1 MHTRA
6 RAPAHITSH
15 HITTLRRRNPPTGK
29 EKAIR
34 YGAVDAVAAH
44 LSDADSLV
52 RQAAAGA
59 IHTMCVN
66 QDAKPIFIKSA
77 GGKAVDAM
85 AALLRDDSAEVRCNA
100 TLAVRC
106 LSELPEAKSLFVK
119 AIVTDLDLLEVRQR
133 ESERVKAC

>member
-1 MHTRA
+1 
-6 RAPAHITSH
+6 
-15 HITTLRRRNPPTGK
+15 
-29 EKAIR
+29 
-34 YGAVDAVAAH
+34 
-44 LSDADSLV
+44 
-52 RQAAAGA
+52 
-59 IHTMCVN
+59 MCVN

-133 ESERVKAC
+133 ERE